1 MLTDIEIAQ
10 QAHMLP
16 IAEVAAGIGIDADDL
31 EFYGKYKAD
40 ENEVLERYIEAAPRE
55 IFADILDKIDNFVFF
70 DSRKL

>member
-31 EFYGKYKAD
+31 EFYGKYKA
-40 ENEVLERYIEAAPRE
+40 
-55 IFADILDKIDNFVFF
+55 
-70 DSRKL
+70 KL